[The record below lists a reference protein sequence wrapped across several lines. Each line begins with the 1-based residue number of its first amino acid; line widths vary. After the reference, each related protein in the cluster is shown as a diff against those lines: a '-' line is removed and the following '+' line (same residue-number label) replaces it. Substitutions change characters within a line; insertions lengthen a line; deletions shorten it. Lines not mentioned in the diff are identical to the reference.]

1 VNTKAIRQF
10 TPRIFFLIVVVF
22 CQFILSI
29 SEVKANTDEFIDSN
43 ELAPNSI
50 SLASNPKL
58 RLQNSIAASKALPGT
73 DFSVPVTTPSEVKT
87 AKVADPH
94 SPATGSEPHPTPSPK
109 AAEEEPEQQ
118 EKSVDSSPLVLAAT
132 EIYFPRKIAIGIS
145 VNGKAQLD
153 NNSIYVWGEER
164 RSNPINLSDWL
175 IPVNEINKITGWSTK
190 IVAGQLEVV
199 AGNLKTIR
207 LPIQTAPTAAGFSQ
221 AIAIQDLANVPGV
234 EIKFN
239 ARTYS
244 IDFTIPIYKPIERTL
259 SAPDPKNSTRANSAL
274 RYFTSQKPEKC
285 ACEDPYRMLVGLYVN
300 GVQKIEAFFVIGKE
314 DGTAAVD
321 FDNWILPFDEISPAI
336 GWKIKEVDD
345 YLDISTPSQRFRI
358 ATNKVFVHP
367 ELGRAIKVA
376 DLAAIPGWTINFNI
390 NKYAIEITTPNT
402 IKRTSTAEPPIIMT
416 GLEPVGPPSGVSII
430 QQRINTSGTSA
441 INIPQGD
448 FQAAGNIGDSSWYLR
463 ANQPNI
469 TDTRTWNLSEA
480 SVIHQTKLN
489 DIILGSQTPFWQ
501 QRSSRT
507 GSYWAATSVTRQG
520 FEPPVKVYGGAY
532 TLNERL
538 QARQTSRV
546 VSGIAEPGTLVQ
558 LVNNNN
564 RTQVLQETL
573 VDSSGIYR
581 FNNVLVSGNLDDS
594 AIGRDYQVL
603 LYPRG
608 QITANPISQ
617 NVSFTSFNG
626 QIPLG
631 AEAFVI
637 SAGGNRITSGNF
649 GSFDGAQ
656 GGVLYRRGLTE
667 SLTIGAGV
675 AYDREVRGVGEFF
688 WQPSAALELTGAAT
702 SGSDRWDYAGRLA
715 YNPSRDFN
723 LNANVDRLSTNAN
736 SYWRLGKNFAAIGNY
751 DSSRGPAIGGEY
763 FNSSADASTQ
773 VRADIDLKGRTRI
786 SANQRLG
793 ELQASYLGNESA
805 DNLQLTY
812 SPRSNGS
819 YGSNSGSDFVA
830 GYQAS
835 KQANNSSLTSIVW
848 RYRSPEILR
857 DGRSLWQTELGYGF
871 NNFGSGLLANAD
883 LNILPGLQLRASYR
897 GINDNSRQGN
907 YALELTTTLLTGNGI
922 RGTADRVEDFRS
934 LGKVIFQP
942 FMDKNQNGRQDAGE
956 AGYWDPLL
964 VRLNDRPIDRY
975 RPQVNDNRADLNLP
989 NGSYR
994 LDIDPAGYP
1003 DNSRSRLD
1011 ALRIDV
1017 VAGGITTIPIPLIQS
1032 YSVVGFV
1039 KDAQGE
1045 AIAGGRVEA
1054 TNMRTKIK
1062 AISVTNDSG
1071 FYTLEG
1077 LDQDEYQIK
1086 VSDLPSSLDSSA
1098 GARGDRL
1105 KIVPSSP
1112 AQQEINLI
1120 VQTSAVSK

>member
-1 VNTKAIRQF
+1 VNIKAVRQF
-10 TPRIFFLIVVVF
+10 TPRILFLIVVVF

-29 SEVKANTDEFIDSN
+29 SEVRANTGEFIDSN
-43 ELAPNSI
+43 ELTSSSI

-58 RLQNSIAASKALPGT
+58 RLQNSIAASKALPGA
-73 DFSVPVTTPSEVKT
+73 DILARVVDQSRVKT
-87 AKVADPH
+87 ASQDSYSSSAG
-94 SPATGSEPHPTPSPK
+94 SLRPAQDNAGQHPTPLPK
-109 AAEEEPEQQ
+109 AGEGEPGHQT
-118 EKSVDSSPLVLAAT
+118 KSVAPSPLALA
-132 EIYFPRKIAIGIS
+132 EQYFPRKIAVGVS
-145 VNGKAQLD
+145 VNGTAKLD

-164 RSNPINLSDWL
+164 RSDAINLSSWL
-175 IPVNEINKITGWSTK
+175 IPVSEINKITGWSTK

-207 LPIQTAPTAAGFSQ
+207 LPIQTAPPEAGFSQ
-221 AIAIQDLANVPGV
+221 AVAIKDLANIPGV

-244 IDFTIPIYKPIERTL
+244 IDFTIPVYKSIERTL
-259 SAPDPKNSTRANSAL
+259 SAPNPNNPIRANSSL
-274 RYFTSQKPEKC
+274 RYFSSEKPGKC
-285 ACEDPYRMLVGLYVN
+285 TCEDPHRMLVGLYVN
-300 GVQKIEAFFVIGKE
+300 GVSKIEAFYVVGKE
-314 DGTAAVD
+314 DGTAAID

-358 ATNKVFVHP
+358 ATNRVFIHP

-376 DLAAIPGWTINFNI
+376 DLAAIPGWTIDFNI

-402 IKRTSTAEPPIIMT
+402 IRRTSTAEPPIITT
-416 GLEPVGPPSGVSII
+416 GLDPVSPPSGVSIV
-430 QQRINTSGTSA
+430 QQRLNTSGASNSPV
-441 INIPQGD
+441 NIPQGD
-448 FQAAGNIGDSSWYLR
+448 FQAAGNLGNASWYLR

-469 TDTRTWNLSEA
+469 TDTRNWNLSEA

-501 QRSSRT
+501 QRSSRN
-507 GSYWAATSVTRQG
+507 GSYWAATAVTRQG

-546 VSGIAEPGTLVQ
+546 ISGVAEPGTLVQ

-564 RTQVLQETL
+564 RTQILQETL
-573 VDSSGIYR
+573 VDSSGVYR
-581 FNNVLVSGNLDDS
+581 FNNVIVSGNLDDS

-608 QITANPISQ
+608 QITANPTAQ

-626 QIPLG
+626 QIPQG
-631 AEAFVI
+631 AEAFVF
-637 SAGGNRITSGNF
+637 SAGGNRLTSGNF
-649 GSFDGAQ
+649 GSFDRAQ
-656 GGVLYRRGLTE
+656 GGVLYRRGLSD

-702 SGSDRWDYAGRLA
+702 SGSDQWDYAGRLA
-715 YNPSRDFN
+715 YTPSRDFS

-736 SYWRLGKNFAAIGNY
+736 AYWRLGANFSAISNY
-751 DSSRGPAIGGEY
+751 DNSRGPAIGGEY
-763 FNSSADASTQ
+763 FNSGVSSSTQ
-773 VRADIDLKGRTRI
+773 IRADVDLKGRTRI

-812 SPRSNGS
+812 SPRGNGS

-835 KQANNSSLTSIVW
+835 KQVTNSSLTSIVW
-848 RYRSPEILR
+848 RYRSPEIQR
-857 DGRSLWQTELGYGF
+857 DGRNLWQTELGYGF
-871 NNFGSGLLANAD
+871 NSFGSGLLANAD

-922 RGTADRVEDFRS
+922 RGTSDRVEDFRS

-956 AGYWDPLL
+956 ESYWDPLL

-1003 DNSRSRLD
+1003 DNSRSRLE

-1039 KDAQGE
+1039 KDARGE
-1045 AIAGGRVEA
+1045 PISGGRVEA
-1054 TNMRTKIK
+1054 TNLRTKVK
-1062 AISVTNDSG
+1062 AVSVTNDSG

-1077 LDQDEYQIK
+1077 LDQDEYQIR
-1086 VSDLPSSLDSSA
+1086 VSDLVSSL
-1098 GARGDRL
+1098 DRL
-1105 KIVPSSP
+1105 KIIPSS
-1112 AQQEINLI
+1112 AVQQEINLI
-1120 VQTSAVSK
+1120 VQTAQK

>member
-10 TPRIFFLIVVVF
+10 TPHILFLIVVVF

-29 SEVKANTDEFIDSN
+29 SAVQANTGEFIDSN
-43 ELAPNSI
+43 ESTPTNIALA
-50 SLASNPKL
+50 PKL
-58 RLQNSIAASKALPGT
+58 RLQNSIAASKALPGA
-73 DFSVPVTTPSEVKT
+73 DSFVPT
-87 AKVADPH
+87 ALDKLAPNLVAD
-94 SPATGSEPHPTPSPK
+94 AK
-109 AAEEEPEQQ
+109 
-118 EKSVDSSPLVLAAT
+118 
-132 EIYFPRKIAIGIS
+132 YFPRKIAVGVS
-145 VNGKAQLD
+145 VNGTAKLD

-175 IPVNEINKITGWSTK
+175 IPVNEINKITGWPTN

-199 AGNLKTIR
+199 TGNLKTIR
-207 LPIQTAPTAAGFSQ
+207 LPIQTAPAEAGFDQ
-221 AIAIQDLANVPGV
+221 AIAIKDLANIPGV

-239 ARTYS
+239 TRTYS
-244 IDFTIPIYKPIERTL
+244 IDFTIPIYQPIKRTL
-259 SAPDPKNSTRANSAL
+259 REYNPNNPIRANSAL
-274 RYFTSQKPEKC
+274 RYFSSEKPGKC

-300 GVQKIEAFFVIGKE
+300 GVSKIEAFFVIGKE

-336 GWKIKEVDD
+336 GWKIKEVGD
-345 YLDISTPSQRFRI
+345 YFDISTPSQRFRI
-358 ATNKVFVHP
+358 ATKKVFNHP
-367 ELGRAIKVA
+367 ELGRSIKVA
-376 DLAAIPGWTINFNI
+376 DLAAIPGWTIKFNI
-390 NKYAIEITTPNT
+390 NKYAIEITTPDT
-402 IKRTSTAEPPIIMT
+402 IRRTSTAEPPIIMT
-416 GLEPVGPPSGVSII
+416 GLDPVGPASGVSIV
-430 QQRINTSGTSA
+430 QQRINTSGVSGSA
-441 INIPQGD
+441 INTPQGD
-448 FQAAGNIGDSSWYLR
+448 LQAAGSIGNSSWYLR

-469 TDTRTWNLSEA
+469 TDTRNWNLSEA

-489 DIILGSQTPFWQ
+489 DVLVGSQTPFWR
-501 QRSSRT
+501 QRSST
-507 GSYWAATSVTRQG
+507 GIGSYWAATAVTRQG

-546 VSGIAEPGTLVQ
+546 ISGIAEPGTLVQ

-573 VDSSGIYR
+573 VDSSGVYR
-581 FNNVLVSGNLDDS
+581 FNNVIVSGNLDDS
-594 AIGRDYQVL
+594 LVGRDYQVL

-608 QITANPISQ
+608 QITANPIAQ

-626 QIPLG
+626 QIPPG
-631 AEAFVI
+631 AEAFVF
-637 SAGGNRITSGNF
+637 SAGGNRLTSGNF
-649 GSFDGAQ
+649 GSFDGVQ
-656 GGVLYRRGLTE
+656 GGVLYRRGISD

-675 AYDREVRGVGEFF
+675 AYDKEVRGVGEFF
-688 WQPSAALELTGAAT
+688 WQPNAALELTGAAT

-723 LNANVDRLSTNAN
+723 LHANVDRLSSNAN

-751 DSSRGPAIGGEY
+751 DNLRGPAIGGEY
-763 FNSSADASTQ
+763 FNSSADAYTQ

-793 ELQASYLGNESA
+793 EWQASYLGNESA

-812 SPRSNGS
+812 SLRDNRS
-819 YGSNSGSDFVA
+819 YGSNSGSDFIA

-835 KQANNSSLTSIVW
+835 KQTNTGLTSIVW
-848 RYRSPEILR
+848 RYRSPEIQR
-857 DGRSLWQTELGYGF
+857 DGRNLWQTELGYGF

-922 RGTADRVEDFRS
+922 RGTADRLEDFRS

-1003 DNSRSRLD
+1003 DNSRSRLE

-1039 KDAQGE
+1039 KDASGE
-1045 AIAGGRVEA
+1045 PISGGRVEA
-1054 TNMRTKIK
+1054 INLRTKVK
-1062 AISVTNDSG
+1062 AVSVTNDSG

-1086 VSDLPSSLDSSA
+1086 VSYLVPKLSTSPST
-1098 GARGDRL
+1098 GGDRI
-1105 KIVPSSP
+1105 KIGSSSP
-1112 AQQEINLI
+1112 AQQEINLT
-1120 VQTSAVSK
+1120 VQTAQQ

>member
-22 CQFILSI
+22 CQFVLSI
-29 SEVKANTDEFIDSN
+29 SEVKANTDEFIDSS
-43 ELAPNSI
+43 EFASTST
-50 SLASNPKL
+50 SLALNPKL
-58 RLQNSIAASKALPGT
+58 RLQNSIAASKVLPGA
-73 DFSVPVTTPSEVKT
+73 DSLALTTTQYGMKN
-87 AKVADPH
+87 AKIALKDLH
-94 SPATGSEPHPTPSPK
+94 SPTSSPK
-109 AAEEEPEQQ
+109 AGERESEHKA
-118 EKSVDSSPLVLAAT
+118 KSLVDNSSPVLAAT
-132 EIYFPRKIAIGIS
+132 ETYFPRKIAVGVS
-145 VNGKAQLD
+145 VNGTAQLS
-153 NNSIYVWGEER
+153 NNSIYIWGEER

-207 LPIQTAPTAAGFSQ
+207 LPIQTAPTESGFSQ
-221 AIAIQDLANVPGV
+221 AIAIKDLASIPGV

-259 SAPDPKNSTRANSAL
+259 REYNPNNPIRANSSL
-274 RYFTSQKPEKC
+274 RYFSSEKPGKC

-300 GVQKIEAFFVIGKE
+300 GVSKIEAFFVIGKE

-336 GWKIKEVDD
+336 GWKIKEAGD
-345 YLDISTPSQRFRI
+345 YFDISTPSQRFRI
-358 ATNKVFVHP
+358 ATNKVFDHP

-376 DLAAIPGWTINFNI
+376 DLAAIPGWTIKFNI
-390 NKYAIEITTPNT
+390 NKYAIEITTPDT
-402 IKRTSTAEPPIIMT
+402 IRRTSTAEPPIITT
-416 GLEPVGPPSGVSII
+416 GLDPVSPPSGVSIV
-430 QQRINTSGTSA
+430 QQRINTSGISGIA
-441 INIPQGD
+441 INTPQGD
-448 FQAAGNIGDSSWYLR
+448 FQAAGNIGDSSWYVR

-469 TDTRTWNLSEA
+469 TDIRNWNLSEA

-489 DIILGSQTPFWQ
+489 DIILGSQTPFWR
-501 QRSSRT
+501 QRSSSGV
-507 GSYWAATSVTRQG
+507 GSYWAATAVTRQG

-546 VSGIAEPGTLVQ
+546 ISGVTEPGTLVQ

-581 FNNVLVSGNLDDS
+581 FNNVIVSGNLDDS
-594 AIGRDYQVL
+594 LVGRDYQVL

-608 QITANPISQ
+608 QITANPIAQ
-617 NVSFTSFNG
+617 NVSFTSFTG
-626 QIPLG
+626 QIPQG
-631 AEAFVI
+631 AEAFVF
-637 SAGGNRITSGNF
+637 SAGGNRLTSGNF

-656 GGVLYRRGLTE
+656 GGVLYRRGISE

-675 AYDREVRGVGEFF
+675 AYDKEVRGVGEFF
-688 WQPSAALELTGAAT
+688 WQPNASLELTGAAT

-715 YNPSRDFN
+715 YNPFRDFN
-723 LNANVDRLSTNAN
+723 LYANVDRLSTNAS

-751 DSSRGPAIGGEY
+751 DNLRGPAIGGEY

-812 SPRSNGS
+812 SLRDNRS

-830 GYQAS
+830 GYQAG
-835 KQANNSSLTSIVW
+835 KQTPNSSLTSIVW

-857 DGRSLWQTELGYGF
+857 DGRNLWQTELGYGL
-871 NNFGSGLLANAD
+871 NNFGSGLLAAAD
-883 LNILPGLQLRASYR
+883 LNVLPGLQLRASYR
-897 GINDNSRQGN
+897 GINDNSGQGN

-942 FMDKNQNGRQDAGE
+942 FLDKNQNGRQDAGE
-956 AGYWDPLL
+956 AGYWDSLL

-1003 DNSRSRLD
+1003 DNTRSRLD

-1039 KDAQGE
+1039 KDASGE
-1045 AIAGGRVEA
+1045 PISGGRVEA
-1054 TNMRTKIK
+1054 MNLRTKVK
-1062 AISVTNDSG
+1062 AVSVTNDSG

-1086 VSDLPSSLDSSA
+1086 VSDLPSSFSNFP
-1098 GARGDRL
+1098 GNRGDRL
-1105 KIVPSSP
+1105 KIEPISP
-1112 AQQEINLI
+1112 AQQEINLT
-1120 VQTSAVSK
+1120 VQTSQVSR

>member
-1 VNTKAIRQF
+1 MNTKAIRQF
-10 TPRIFFLIVVVF
+10 TPRIFLLIVVVF

-29 SEVKANTDEFIDSN
+29 SAVKANTGEFIDSN
-43 ELAPNSI
+43 EATPTQIALIP
-50 SLASNPKL
+50 NPKL
-58 RLQNSIAASKALPGT
+58 RLQNSIAASRVLP
-73 DFSVPVTTPSEVKT
+73 SVYSFVHTTIDNLSPTLT
-87 AKVADPH
+87 ADAK
-94 SPATGSEPHPTPSPK
+94 
-109 AAEEEPEQQ
+109 
-118 EKSVDSSPLVLAAT
+118 
-132 EIYFPRKIAIGIS
+132 YFPRKIAVGVS
-145 VNGKAQLD
+145 VNGAAQLS
-153 NNSIYVWGEER
+153 NNSIYIWGEER

-175 IPVNEINKITGWSTK
+175 IPVNEINKLTGWSTN

-207 LPIQTAPTAAGFSQ
+207 LPIQTAPTESGFSQ
-221 AIAIQDLANVPGV
+221 VVTIKDLASIPGV

-244 IDFTIPIYKPIERTL
+244 IDFTIPVYKPIERTL
-259 SAPDPKNSTRANSAL
+259 SEPDPKNPIRVNSSL
-274 RYFTSQKPEKC
+274 RYFTSEKPEKC
-285 ACEDPYRMLVGLYVN
+285 DCADPYRMLVGLYVN
-300 GVQKIEAFFVIGKE
+300 GVSKIEAFFVIGKE

-336 GWKIKEVDD
+336 GWKIKEADD

-358 ATNKVFVHP
+358 ATNKVFNHP

-376 DLAAIPGWTINFNI
+376 DLAAIPGWTIKFNI
-390 NKYAIEITTPNT
+390 NKYAIEITTPDT
-402 IKRTSTAEPPIIMT
+402 IRRTSIAEPPIIMT
-416 GLEPVGPPSGVSII
+416 GLEPVSPASGVSII
-430 QQRINTSGTSA
+430 QQRINTSGVSGSA

-469 TDTRTWNLSEA
+469 TDTRNWNLAEA

-489 DIILGSQTPFWQ
+489 DIILGSQTPFWR
-501 QRSSRT
+501 QRSSA
-507 GSYWAATSVTRQG
+507 GSYWAATAVTRQG

-546 VSGIAEPGTLVQ
+546 ISGVTEPGTLVQ

-564 RTQVLQETL
+564 RTQILQETL

-594 AIGRDYQVL
+594 LVGRDYQVL

-608 QITANPISQ
+608 QITANPTAQ
-617 NVSFTSFNG
+617 NVSFTSFTG
-626 QIPLG
+626 QIPQG
-631 AEAFVI
+631 AEAFVF
-637 SAGGNRITSGNF
+637 SAGGNRLTSGNF
-649 GSFDGAQ
+649 GSFDSAQ
-656 GGVLYRRGLTE
+656 GGVLYRRGLSE

-675 AYDREVRGVGEFF
+675 AYDKEVRGVGEFF
-688 WQPSAALELTGAAT
+688 WQPNASLELTGAAT

-723 LNANVDRLSTNAN
+723 LHANVDRLSTNAN
-736 SYWRLGKNFAAIGNY
+736 SSWRLGKNFAAIGNY
-751 DSSRGPAIGGEY
+751 DSSREPAIGGEY

-830 GYQAS
+830 GYQAG
-835 KQANNSSLTSIVW
+835 KQAPNSSLTSIVW

-857 DGRSLWQTELGYGF
+857 DGRNLWQTELGYGF

-883 LNILPGLQLRASYR
+883 LNVLPGLQLRASYR

-956 AGYWDPLL
+956 EGYWDPLL

-1032 YSVVGFV
+1032 YSVVGFA
-1039 KDAQGE
+1039 KDASGE
-1045 AIAGGRVEA
+1045 PIVGGRVEA
-1054 TNMRTKIK
+1054 TNLRTKIK

-1077 LDQDEYQIK
+1077 LDQDEYQIR
-1086 VSDLPSSLDSSA
+1086 VSDLPSSLNNSS
-1098 GARGDRL
+1098 GTGGDRL
-1105 KIVPSSP
+1105 KIESSSA
-1112 AQQEINLI
+1112 AQQEINLT
-1120 VQTSAVSK
+1120 VQTSASNK

>member
-1 VNTKAIRQF
+1 MNTKAIRQF
-10 TPRIFFLIVVVF
+10 TPRIFFLIVIVF

-29 SEVKANTDEFIDSN
+29 SEVKANTDELIDSN
-43 ELAPNSI
+43 QVAPTSTAL
-50 SLASNPKL
+50 SSNPKQ
-58 RLQNSIAASKALPGT
+58 RLQKSIAASKVLPGV
-73 DFSVPVTTPSEVKT
+73 DYFVPTNIDNLAPTFT
-87 AKVADPH
+87 ADA
-94 SPATGSEPHPTPSPK
+94 
-109 AAEEEPEQQ
+109 Q
-118 EKSVDSSPLVLAAT
+118 
-132 EIYFPRKIAIGIS
+132 YFPRKIAVGVA
-145 VNGKAQLD
+145 VNGTAKLS
-153 NNSIYVWGEER
+153 NNSIYIWGEER
-164 RSNPINLSDWL
+164 RSNPINFSDWL
-175 IPVNEINKITGWSTK
+175 IPVNEINKITGWPTD
-190 IVAGQLEVV
+190 IVADQLEVV
-199 AGNLKTIR
+199 AGNLKTTR
-207 LPIQTAPTAAGFSQ
+207 LPIQTAPAEAGFSQ
-221 AIAIQDLANVPGV
+221 AIAIKDLASIPGV

-244 IDFTIPIYKPIERTL
+244 IDFTIPVYKPIERTL
-259 SAPDPKNSTRANSAL
+259 SAPNPKNPIRANTSL
-274 RYFTSQKPEKC
+274 RYFSSEKPEKC
-285 ACEDPYRMLVGLYVN
+285 ACQDPYRMLVGLYVN
-300 GVQKIEAFFVIGKE
+300 GVQKIEAFFVIGQE

-336 GWKIKEVDD
+336 GWKIKEVDG

-358 ATNKVFVHP
+358 AANRIFNHP

-402 IKRTSTAEPPIIMT
+402 IRRTSTAEPPIVMT
-416 GLEPVGPPSGVSII
+416 GLDPVSPASGVSIV
-430 QQRINTSGTSA
+430 QQRINTSGTSNSPV
-441 INIPQGD
+441 NIPQGD
-448 FQAAGNIGDSSWYLR
+448 FQAAGSIGDSSWYLR

-480 SVIHQTKLN
+480 SVIHQTKLS
-489 DIILGSQTPFWQ
+489 DVILGSQTPFWR
-501 QRSSRT
+501 QRSSGT
-507 GSYWAATSVTRQG
+507 GSYWAATAVTRQG

-558 LVNNNN
+558 LVNSNN

-573 VDSSGIYR
+573 VDSSGVYR

-608 QITANPISQ
+608 QITANPIAQ

-631 AEAFVI
+631 AEAFVF
-637 SAGGNRITSGNF
+637 SAGGNRLTRGNF
-649 GSFDGAQ
+649 GSFDGVQ

-688 WQPSAALELTGAAT
+688 WRPNAALELTGAAT

-723 LNANVDRLSTNAN
+723 LYANTDRLSTNAN
-736 SYWRLGKNFAAIGNY
+736 STWRLGKNFAAIGSY
-751 DSSRGPAIGGEY
+751 DNLRGPAIGGEY

-773 VRADIDLKGRTRI
+773 VRADIDLQGRTRI

-793 ELQASYLGNESA
+793 EWQASYLGNESA

-812 SPRSNGS
+812 RLRDNRS

-835 KQANNSSLTSIVW
+835 KQATNSSLTSIVW

-857 DGRSLWQTELGYGF
+857 DGRNLWQTELGYGF
-871 NNFGSGLLANAD
+871 NNFGSGLLAAAD

-942 FMDKNQNGRQDAGE
+942 FLDKNQNGRQDAGE

-975 RPQVNDNRADLNLP
+975 RPQVHDDRADLNLP

-1003 DNSRSRLD
+1003 DNTRSRLE

-1032 YSVVGFV
+1032 YSVVGFA
-1039 KDAQGE
+1039 KDPSGE
-1045 AIAGGRVEA
+1045 AIVGGRVEA
-1054 TNMRTKIK
+1054 TNLRTKVK
-1062 AISVTNDSG
+1062 TVSVTNDSG

-1086 VSDLPSSLDSSA
+1086 VSDLPSSLDSPAVTKGDSLPETL
-1098 GARGDRL
+1098 RDRL

-1112 AQQEINLI
+1112 AQQEINLT
-1120 VQTSAVSK
+1120 VQTAQSK

>member
-1 VNTKAIRQF
+1 MNNKAVRQF
-10 TPRIFFLIVVVF
+10 TPRILFLIVVVF
-22 CQFILSI
+22 CQFTLSI
-29 SEVKANTDEFIDSN
+29 SEVKANTSKFIDSN
-43 ELAPNSI
+43 EFVFTSI

-58 RLQNSIAASKALPGT
+58 RLQNSIAASKALPGAA
-73 DFSVPVTTPSEVKT
+73 SLARVTAQSRLKT
-87 AKVADPH
+87 ASKDPH
-94 SPATGSEPHPTPSPK
+94 LPSAGSGELEYK
-109 AAEEEPEQQ
+109 K
-118 EKSVDSSPLVLAAT
+118 EKSVDNSLLALA
-132 EIYFPRKIAIGIS
+132 EPYFPRKIAVGIS
-145 VNGKAQLD
+145 VNGTTKLD

-164 RSNPINLSDWL
+164 RSNPINLSSWL
-175 IPVNEINKITGWSTK
+175 IPVSEITKITGWSTK

-199 AGNLKTIR
+199 AGNLKIIR
-207 LPIQTAPTAAGFSQ
+207 LPIKTAPTAAGFSQ
-221 AIAIQDLANVPGV
+221 AIAIQDLAAIPGV

-244 IDFTIPIYKPIERTL
+244 IDFTIPVYKPIERTL
-259 SAPDPKNSTRANSAL
+259 SAHNPNNPIRANSSL
-274 RYFTSQKPEKC
+274 RYFSSEEPEKC
-285 ACEDPYRMLVGLYVN
+285 ECEDPYRMLVGLYVN
-300 GVQKIEAFFVIGKE
+300 GVSKIEAFYVVGKE

-321 FDNWILPFDEISPAI
+321 FENWILPFDEISPAI
-336 GWKIKEVDD
+336 GWKIKEVGD

-358 ATNKVFVHP
+358 ATNKVFIHP
-367 ELGRAIKVA
+367 ELGRAIKVQ

-402 IKRTSTAEPPIIMT
+402 IRRTSIAEPPIIMT
-416 GLEPVGPPSGVSII
+416 GLDPVSPPSGVSII
-430 QQRINTSGTSA
+430 QQRINTSGASNSPV
-441 INIPQGD
+441 NIPQGD
-448 FQAAGNIGDSSWYLR
+448 FQAAGSLGNTSWYLR

-469 TDTRTWNLSEA
+469 TDTRNWNLSEA
-480 SVIHQTKLN
+480 SILHQTKLN
-489 DIILGSQTPFWQ
+489 DVILGSQTPFWQ
-501 QRSSRT
+501 QRSSGN
-507 GSYWAATSVTRQG
+507 GSYWAATAVTRQG
-520 FEPPVKVYGGAY
+520 FEPPIKVYGGAY

-546 VSGIAEPGTLVQ
+546 ISGVAEPGTLVQ

-573 VDSSGIYR
+573 VDSSGVYR
-581 FNNVLVSGNLDDS
+581 FNNVIVSGNLDDS

-608 QITANPISQ
+608 QITANPTAQ

-626 QIPLG
+626 QIPPG
-631 AEAFVI
+631 AEAFVF
-637 SAGGNRITSGNF
+637 SAGGNRLTSGNF
-649 GSFDGAQ
+649 GSFDGVQ
-656 GGVLYRRGLTE
+656 GGVLYRRGLSE

-675 AYDREVRGVGEFF
+675 AYDKEVRGVGEFF
-688 WQPSAALELTGAAT
+688 WQPSTPLELTGAAT
-702 SGSDRWDYAGRLA
+702 SGSKGWDYAGRLA

-723 LNANVDRLSTNAN
+723 LNANVDRLSSNAN
-736 SYWRLGKNFAAIGNY
+736 AYWRLGNNFAAISNY
-751 DSSRGPAIGGEY
+751 DSLRGPAIGGEY

-773 VRADIDLKGRTRI
+773 LRADIDLKSRTRI

-819 YGSNSGSDFVA
+819 YGSNSGSDIVA

-835 KQANNSSLTSIVW
+835 KQATNSSLTSIVW
-848 RYRSPEILR
+848 RYRSPEIQR
-857 DGRSLWQTELGYGF
+857 DGRNLWQTELGYGF

-897 GINDNSRQGN
+897 GINDNSTQGN

-922 RGTADRVEDFRS
+922 RGTSDRLEDFRS

-956 AGYWDPLL
+956 EGYWDPLL

-1011 ALRIDV
+1011 ALRVDV

-1039 KDAQGE
+1039 KDASGE
-1045 AIAGGRVEA
+1045 PISGGRVEA
-1054 TNMRTKIK
+1054 MNLRTKVK
-1062 AISVTNDSG
+1062 AVSVTNDSG

-1077 LDQDEYQIK
+1077 LDQDEYQIR
-1086 VSDLPSSLDSSA
+1086 VSDLVGNL
-1098 GARGDRL
+1098 DRL
-1105 KIVPSSP
+1105 KIMPSSP
-1112 AQQEINLI
+1112 AQQEINLV
-1120 VQTSAVSK
+1120 VQTSVPNK